1 MFGSLGLRTAATAA
15 ALPLVQQGRNL
26 VPLLVQLG
34 LLVALADLA
43 SRFATCLNLKAV
55 RAFTPK
61 YRKQE
66 PSRREGCGG
75 WVRSSCVV

>member
-26 VPLLVQLG
+26 VPLLVKLG

-43 SRFATCLNLKAV
+43 SRFATCK
-55 RAFTPK
+55 
-61 YRKQE
+61 KQ
-66 PSRREGCGG
+66 SDK
-75 WVRSSCVV
+75 